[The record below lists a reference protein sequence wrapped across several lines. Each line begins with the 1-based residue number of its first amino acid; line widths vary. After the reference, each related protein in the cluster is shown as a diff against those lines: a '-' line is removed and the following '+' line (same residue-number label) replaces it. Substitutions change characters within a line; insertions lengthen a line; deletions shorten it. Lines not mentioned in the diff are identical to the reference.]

1 MAYVTKQDL
10 IDRFGAAEMIQ
21 ATDRTNRPPS
31 TIDDVVLGRALADAS
46 SEIDGYVRKVA
57 RLPLTVVPAILVK
70 RAADIARY
78 YLHGKAAGKDD
89 HVARAYAEALR
100 WLRDVAA
107 GLTMLD
113 EGGEAP
119 APAADQAGRVSA
131 SEPVFTRRSLRG
143 W

>member
-1 MAYVTKQDL
+1 MSYATKQDL
-10 IDRFGAAEMIQ
+10 IDRFGATELIQ

-31 TIDDVVLGRALADAS
+31 MIDETVLARALADAS
-46 SEIDGYVRKVA
+46 SEVDGYVRKVA
-57 RLPLTVVPAILVK
+57 RLPLTVVPGILVK
-70 RAADIARY
+70 RTADIARY

-89 HVARAYAEALR
+89 QVTRAYGEAVR

-113 EGGEAP
+113 EDGEAP

-143 W
+143 Y